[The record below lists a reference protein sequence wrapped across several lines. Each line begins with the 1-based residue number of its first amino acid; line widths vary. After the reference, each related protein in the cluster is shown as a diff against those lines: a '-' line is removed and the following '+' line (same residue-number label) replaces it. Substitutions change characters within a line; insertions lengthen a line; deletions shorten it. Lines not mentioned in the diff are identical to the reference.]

1 LRGDMRGCAAITE
14 PSKIDWTSAR
24 DGAIEDGMSF
34 EPPSPRT
41 STSPS
46 SGPSAS
52 PSSSPSA
59 SSSSPRAR
67 SQTRCRMRA
76 SSFADISAAR
86 RSRSGIS
93 TFSSLLITYAPFAPG
108 AIAIASALASQ
119 RFLCQPDGLRLDVV
133 KARHGVSHAGH
144 PSGHPC
150 GRPSGHPSGRL
161 ALWPKGGLS
170 RAHCGFAGFRF
181 CRHIYVATRSVQE
194 LDAPSSSACVLRR
207 PSQRPAIAS
216 ALATQRSSRRT
227 AQATTRA
234 AWCGADVGGAHAA

>member
-1 LRGDMRGCAAITE
+1 MT
-14 PSKIDWTSAR
+14 
-24 DGAIEDGMSF
+24 F
-34 EPPSPRT
+34 EPASPRT
-41 STSPS
+41 STRS
-46 SGPSAS
+46 SGGPSAS

-59 SSSSPRAR
+59 SNSSLRAR
-67 SQTRCRMRA
+67 SQTRRRMRA
-76 SSFADISAAR
+76 SRIADISADR

-93 TFSSLLITYAPFAPG
+93 TLSSLSIIYAPLAPG
-108 AIAIASALASQ
+108 AIAIASALATQ
-119 RFLCQPDGLRLDVV
+119 RLLGQPRGLRLDAV

-161 ALWPKGGLS
+161 ALWPKGELS
-170 RAHCGFAGFRF
+170 RAHCGFARFWF

-207 PSQRPAIAS
+207 PSRRPAIAS
-216 ALATQRSSRRT
+216 ALATQRSSQRT

-234 AWCGADVGGAHAA
+234 ARCSADVGDAHAE

>member
-1 LRGDMRGCAAITE
+1 
-14 PSKIDWTSAR
+14 
-24 DGAIEDGMSF
+24 MSF
-34 EPPSPRT
+34 EPASPRT
-41 STSPS
+41 STRSS

-52 PSSSPSA
+52 PSSGPSA
-59 SSSSPRAR
+59 SNPSLRPKA
-67 SQTRCRMRA
+67 QTQRRLRA
-76 SSFADISAAR
+76 SGLADISADR

-93 TFSSLLITYAPFAPG
+93 TFSSLSNIYAPFALG

-119 RFLCQPDGLRLDVV
+119 RFLCQPDGLRLDAV

-161 ALWPKGGLS
+161 ALWPKGELS

-194 LDAPSSSACVLRR
+194 LDAPSPSACVLRR

-216 ALATQRSSRRT
+216 ALATQRFVGRT
-227 AQATTRA
+227 AQAMTRA
-234 AWCGADVGGAHAA
+234 AWCGADVGDAHAE

>member
-1 LRGDMRGCAAITE
+1 
-14 PSKIDWTSAR
+14 
-24 DGAIEDGMSF
+24 MSF
-34 EPPSPRT
+34 EPASPRT

-46 SGPSAS
+46 GGPSAS

-59 SSSSPRAR
+59 SNSSLRAR
-67 SQTRCRMRA
+67 PQRRCHMRA
-76 SSFADISAAR
+76 SRFADISADR

-93 TFSSLLITYAPFAPG
+93 TFSSLLTIYAPFAPG

-119 RFLCQPDGLRLDVV
+119 RFLCQPDGLRLDAV

-150 GRPSGHPSGRL
+150 GRPSGHL
-161 ALWPKGGLS
+161 ALSPKAGLS
-170 RAHCGFAGFRF
+170 RAWCGFAGFRF

-194 LDAPSSSACVLRR
+194 LDAPSSPACVLRR
-207 PSQRPAIAS
+207 PSRRPAIAS
-216 ALATQRSSRRT
+216 ALAMQRSPGRT

-234 AWCGADVGGAHAA
+234 SSCGEVTGDAHAE

>member
-1 LRGDMRGCAAITE
+1 
-14 PSKIDWTSAR
+14 
-24 DGAIEDGMSF
+24 MSF
-34 EPPSPRT
+34 NPASPRT

-46 SGPSAS
+46 GGPSAS

-59 SSSSPRAR
+59 SSSRLRAR
-67 SQTRCRMRA
+67 SQTRRPLRA
-76 SSFADISAAR
+76 SGFADISADR

-93 TFSSLLITYAPFAPG
+93 SLSNIDAPFAPG

-119 RFLCQPDGLRLDVV
+119 RFLCQPRGLRLDAVN
-133 KARHGVSHAGH
+133 ARHGVSHAGH

-161 ALWPKGGLS
+161 ALSPKAGLS
-170 RAHCGFAGFRF
+170 RAWCGFAGFRF
-181 CRHIYVATRSVQE
+181 CRHIYVATRSVRE
-194 LDAPSSSACVLRR
+194 FAAPSSFSCVLRR

-216 ALATQRSSRRT
+216 ALATQRSLGQT

-234 AWCGADVGGAHAA
+234 AWCGANVGGIHAE

>member
-1 LRGDMRGCAAITE
+1 
-14 PSKIDWTSAR
+14 
-24 DGAIEDGMSF
+24 MSF
-34 EPPSPRT
+34 DPASSRT

-59 SSSSPRAR
+59 SSSRLRAR
-67 SQTRCRMRA
+67 SQTRCRIRA
-76 SSFADISAAR
+76 SRFADISADR
-86 RSRSGIS
+86 CSRSSIS
-93 TFSSLLITYAPFAPG
+93 TFSSLSIIYAPFAPG
-108 AIAIASALASQ
+108 AIAIASTLASQ
-119 RFLCQPDGLRLDVV
+119 RFLCQPRGLRLDAV

-161 ALWPKGGLS
+161 ALSPKAGLS
-170 RAHCGFAGFRF
+170 RADCGFAGFRF

-194 LDAPSSSACVLRR
+194 LDAPSSLSCVLRR
-207 PSQRPAIAS
+207 PSRRPAIAS
-216 ALATQRSSRRT
+216 ALATQRFPGRT

-234 AWCGADVGGAHAA
+234 DWCGEDVGGGHAE

>member
-1 LRGDMRGCAAITE
+1 
-14 PSKIDWTSAR
+14 
-24 DGAIEDGMSF
+24 MSF
-34 EPPSPRT
+34 ELASPRT

-46 SGPSAS
+46 GGHSAS

-76 SSFADISAAR
+76 SRFADISGDR
-86 RSRSGIS
+86 CGRSVIS
-93 TFSSLLITYAPFAPG
+93 TFVSLSIIYAPFALG

-119 RFLCQPDGLRLDVV
+119 RFLCQPDGLRLDAV
-133 KARHGVSHAGH
+133 KARHGVSHVGH

-161 ALWPKGGLS
+161 ALSPKAGLS

-207 PSQRPAIAS
+207 PSRRPAIAS
-216 ALATQRSSRRT
+216 ALARQRFFGRT
-227 AQATTRA
+227 AQAITRA
-234 AWCGADVGGAHAA
+234 CWCGAVAGDAHAK

>member
-1 LRGDMRGCAAITE
+1 MRGCAAITE

-34 EPPSPRT
+34 EPPSPRPST
-41 STSPS
+41 SPSGGPSASPS

-52 PSSSPSA
+52 NPSLRPKA
-59 SSSSPRAR
+59 
-67 SQTRCRMRA
+67 QTQRRLRA
-76 SSFADISAAR
+76 SRFADISADR
-86 RSRSGIS
+86 RGRSGIS
-93 TFSSLLITYAPFAPG
+93 TFSSLLIIYAPFAPD

-119 RFLCQPDGLRLDVV
+119 RFLCQPRGLRLDAV
-133 KARHGVSHAGH
+133 KARYGVSHAGH

-161 ALWPKGGLS
+161 ALSPKAGLL
-170 RAHCGFAGFRF
+170 RAHCGFAGFWF
-181 CRHIYVATRSVQE
+181 CRHIYVATRSVHE
-194 LDAPSSSACVLRR
+194 FAAPSSFSCVLRR
-207 PSQRPAIAS
+207 PSRRPAIAS

-234 AWCGADVGGAHAA
+234 ASCGADVGDAYAA

>member
-1 LRGDMRGCAAITE
+1 
-14 PSKIDWTSAR
+14 
-24 DGAIEDGMSF
+24 MSLK
-34 EPPSPRT
+34 PASPRT
-41 STSPS
+41 SASPS

-59 SSSSPRAR
+59 SSSRLRAR
-67 SQTRCRMRA
+67 SQTWCRMRA
-76 SSFADISAAR
+76 SRFADISADR

-93 TFSSLLITYAPFAPG
+93 TFSSLSIIYAPFAPG
-108 AIAIASALASQ
+108 AFAIASALASQ
-119 RFLCQPDGLRLDVV
+119 RLLVQPRGLRLDAV

-161 ALWPKGGLS
+161 ALWPKGELS

-181 CRHIYVATRSVQE
+181 CRHIYVATSSVQE
-194 LDAPSSSACVLRR
+194 LDAPSSPACVLRR
-207 PSQRPAIAS
+207 PSRRPAIAS

-234 AWCGADVGGAHAA
+234 AWCGADVGDADAA

>member
-1 LRGDMRGCAAITE
+1 MRGCAAITE

-34 EPPSPRT
+34 DPASPRT

-46 SGPSAS
+46 GGPSAS

-59 SSSSPRAR
+59 SSSRLRAR
-67 SQTRCRMRA
+67 SQTRRPLRA
-76 SSFADISAAR
+76 SGFADISADR

-93 TFSSLLITYAPFAPG
+93 TFSSLSIIYAPFAPG

-119 RFLCQPDGLRLDVV
+119 RFLCQPGGLRAV
-133 KARHGVSHAGH
+133 KARHVVSHAGH
-144 PSGHPC
+144 PPGHPC
-150 GRPSGHPSGRL
+150 GRPSGRF
-161 ALWPKGGLS
+161 ALSPKAGLS

-181 CRHIYVATRSVQE
+181 CRHIYVATRSVQG

-207 PSQRPAIAS
+207 PSRRPAIAS
-216 ALATQRSSRRT
+216 ALAPQRSSRRT

-234 AWCGADVGGAHAA
+234 ARCGAVAGDAHAK